1 MWQAILLLVLLC
13 GAALMSASETAL
25 FGLTRSTLREFQH
38 SRNPLRRE
46 AWSLMQ
52 HPGRVLSTI
61 LIANTTINVG
71 IFAISVILLERTAGL
86 HVLVKTAISAA
97 TVGAVLL
104 FADLLPKSVS
114 LSLAPRIA
122 PLVAPIV
129 AAVVL
134 GLAPIRWLLTFFVI
148 EPVTRLLRTPQA
160 ERDELSVDELRAVVE
175 LSAQRGVINSSENDM
190 LQEVLA
196 LPEISVRAVMVPRV
210 DMIAVPLDTPVAR
223 VREKMRAV
231 KLTKLPVYGRD
242 VDDLR
247 GLVYAK
253 DLFLRPSADMPHLL
267 REVDYLPEQCNLL
280 QVIKHFRERQTQ
292 LAIVVD
298 EYGGVAGLVALED
311 VLEQI
316 VGDIVS
322 AGEATQADLTQAID
336 ADAYRVSGDLSVRVL
351 AEEFGADLP
360 DVSARIG
367 GLAGV
372 ETLGGLVVSLLGHV
386 PRDGDTVRVGAVE
399 LTVDRMRGRRIDRLL
414 LRRRG
419 AATDG
424 AATGTATA
432 KGTPNRSRLRT
443 PTPGDAGE

>member
-1 MWQAILLLVLLC
+1 MWHAILMVLLLC

-25 FGLTRSTLREFQH
+25 FGLSRSTLREFQH
-38 SRNPLRRE
+38 ARNPLRRE

-52 HPGRVLSTI
+52 HPARVLSSI
-61 LIANTTINVG
+61 LIANTTINVA
-71 IFAISVILLERTAGL
+71 IFAVSVVLLQRTAGL
-86 HVLVKTAISAA
+86 HALVKTAISLA

-104 FADLLPKSVS
+104 LADLLPKSVS

-134 GLAPIRWLLTFFVI
+134 VLAPIRWLLTFIVI
-148 EPVTRLLRTPQA
+148 EPVTRLLSPQRT
-160 ERDELSVDELRAVVE
+160 ERDELTVDELRAVVE

-196 LPEISVRAVMVPRV
+196 LPEISVRSIMIPRV
-210 DMIAVPLDTPVAR
+210 DMIAVPLDTTPQR

-242 VDDLR
+242 IDDMR

-253 DLFLRPSADMPHLL
+253 DLYLRPSADLPHLL
-267 REVDYLPEQCNLL
+267 REVDYLPAQCNLL
-280 QVIKHFRERQTQ
+280 QVIAHFRTRQSQ

-322 AGEATQADLTQAID
+322 AGEATSADLTQAID

-360 DVSARIG
+360 DVADRVG
-367 GLAGV
+367 TFAGI
-372 ETLGGLVVSLLGHV
+372 ETLGGLVVSLLGRV
-386 PRDGDTVRVGAVE
+386 PREGDRVRLGALQ

-414 LRRRG
+414 LRRNVQSAG
-419 AATDG
+419 AAAVTQ
-424 AATGTATA
+424 ATA
-432 KGTPNRSRLRT
+432 
-443 PTPGDAGE
+443 E